1 MGLQGKDQKYQRKKK
16 EREYKQK
23 TNITL
28 TWLSFLK
35 SLSDLVTTAVQKGSY
50 FILFWCITLS
60 LLVLGEQSSERNFL
74 AVSKIKEPSLNSCDS
89 CSCHTCYLWAFDNSL
104 GVSENLWT
112 AKASCFVTRRLSW
125 FIPDSNLFVIP
136 RTGQKIKIKWF
147 QCVSNFEVLEFV
159 PMFYY
164 CLLNFFFFARKR
176 HSVEITVFSLICLVR
191 ARYRYQFLPDF
202 HTSAEP
208 VFCISDKIPSH

>member
-1 MGLQGKDQKYQRKKK
+1 MTVLFEKFVRSRNNCGSKGL
-16 EREYKQK
+16 
-23 TNITL
+23 
-28 TWLSFLK
+28 
-35 SLSDLVTTAVQKGSY
+35 
-50 FILFWCITLS
+50 LFYS
-60 LLVLGEQSSERNFL
+60 LLVYNTESASIRWTEQWKKFFSSF
-74 AVSKIKEPSLNSCDS
+74 KKKDPSLNSCDS
-89 CSCHTCYLWAFDNSL
+89 CSCHTCYLWTFDNSL
-104 GVSENLWT
+104 GENLWT

-176 HSVEITVFSLICLVR
+176 HSVEITVFSLICLVH
-191 ARYRYQFLPDF
+191 ARYRYQFLRDF

-208 VFCISDKIPSH
+208 VFCSSDKIPSH